1 MNQQMS
7 RRPRPRPGMAIALVT
22 SCVGLSGLGCLT
34 PGQTR
39 SVGEQLGEIR
49 RQAEQVRSEQ
59 WRNGESIDAITP
71 VAQHSTGGSIEGRP
85 EPRSTMAQ
93 QPERPMVVTASDRAS
108 GPDEMVQSSA
118 PHDERLFRAGYAL
131 YHRRD
136 YQAAERQLRLFLAG
150 DPTGPMADDALFWIG
165 ECRFARGL
173 YRDAIFEYRAV
184 IDRQADGNLVPR
196 AWYMIALSH
205 ERLGEP
211 TAMKDHLAIVVE
223 EYPHSDV
230 AVLARDRLGRL
241 GQAPSRSLQ
250 TSFP

>member
-59 WRNGESIDAITP
+59 WRNGESVDAITL
-71 VAQHSTGGSIEGRP
+71 VAQPSTGGSIEERP
-85 EPRSTMAQ
+85 EPQGALAR
-93 QPERPMVVTASDRAS
+93 QPDHPMVVTASDRAS
-108 GPDEMVQSSA
+108 GPDETVRSSA
-118 PHDERLFRAGYAL
+118 PRDEGLFRAGYAL

-136 YQAAERQLRLFLAG
+136 YQAAERNLRLFLAG
-150 DPTGPMADDALFWIG
+150 DPNGPMADDALFWIG

-173 YRDAIFEYRAV
+173 YRDAIFEYRAM
-184 IDRQADGNLVPR
+184 IDRHPDGNQVAR